1 MTDEANRTQGE
12 TVGPDQE
19 PTEAGDQDP
28 ATRAPRPDGPMVQPT
43 DPDDASQEM
52 GESPDAAYGQREG
65 QADSET
71 GRQPT

>member
-1 MTDEANRTQGE
+1 MTENRTQGE
-12 TVGPDQE
+12 TMGPEQE

-28 ATRAPRPDGPMVQPT
+28 ATRAPRPDGPMVQPV
-43 DPDDASQEM
+43 DQDEASEEM
-52 GESPDAAYGQREG
+52 GQSPDAAYGRREG